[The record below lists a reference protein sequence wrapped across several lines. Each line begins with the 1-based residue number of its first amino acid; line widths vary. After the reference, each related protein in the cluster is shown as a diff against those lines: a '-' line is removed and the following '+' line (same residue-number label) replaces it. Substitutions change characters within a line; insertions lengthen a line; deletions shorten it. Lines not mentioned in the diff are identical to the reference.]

1 MRIHRIFVVLWWLNF
16 TKNLDFYLQI
26 FQVVDTCLMI
36 FLKSRNLIFWMEN
49 MANHNSADKKS
60 LFLKISCFKK
70 EYDNI
75 RVTKYHSR
83 KIQNQ
88 RIIRKKF
95 IDLFIRFFFAFSI
108 PKLRQKI
115 NLLKNLTDCF
125 TFHRLNRLKSKN
137 FKIC

>member
-1 MRIHRIFVVLWWLNF
+1 MRILRIFVVLWWRNF
-16 TKNLDFYLQI
+16 TKNLDFCLRI
-26 FQVVDTCLMI
+26 FQVVDTCLMT
-36 FLKSRNLIFWMEN
+36 FLKKRNLNFWMEN
-49 MANHNSADKKS
+49 MAKHNSVDKKS

-75 RVTKYHSR
+75 GVTKYHLE
-83 KIQNQ
+83 KY
-88 RIIRKKF
+88 RIKESLERNLSIC
-95 IDLFIRFFFAFSI
+95 LYVFFFAFSV